1 MFPFVDDTDE
11 CQMKDSRARLTKV
24 VLSMEAAKMVL
35 AYVLSH
41 TIAEGARVIGKRIF
55 LQKEGNG
62 ELSVRRV

>member
-1 MFPFVDDTDE
+1 
-11 CQMKDSRARLTKV
+11 
-24 VLSMEAAKMVL
+24 MVL

-41 TIAEGARVIGKRIF
+41 TMTEGARVVIGKRIF